1 MGIPLYFKTISEKY
15 PDIIIDLEKV
25 KTVNGLFLD
34 LNCAIHPCCRTAC
47 EGYKASK
54 KNQFEKRMINEV
66 LNYIDKLVVLIGP
79 QMVYLAID
87 GVAPA
92 AKMQQQRL
100 RRYKS
105 ILERAETNKIK
116 DRFKQEYNHEF
127 WDTNAISPG
136 TEFMDKLSNA
146 IEYHIKVNDIYKSLD
161 VIFSNQN
168 VPGEGEHKIFNFI
181 KQADQNDLTNV
192 VYGLDADLIMLSM
205 ASKRNNIYLLREAIE
220 FGNKVNMDRFLYLDI
235 DELKEN
241 LSNEL
246 LEKFVALNHITLDD
260 PSKIEN
266 FSYDYVFMCYLLGN
280 DFLPHLASVNLKN
293 DGLDQILD
301 VYMQTY
307 YHLNENF
314 IDSDKCKVNSLFL
327 KHFIT
332 KLSQFEYDNL
342 KLQFYQRGKF
352 SLKYKKYETEFLKHM
367 DLLNNYPMFNREK
380 ELEMYIEKKGWDKR
394 YYQVCFGVSEPEEID
409 EICHNY
415 FEGLKWTLEYYF
427 NQCASWQWKYNY
439 RHGPLLKDL
448 SNYLN
453 KIKNIN
459 TIKISKSQPNT
470 PLVQLLTI
478 LPQESNHL
486 LPNTTH
492 QLMDNID
499 SEIIDIYPIEYK
511 LDTVFKRYYWQC
523 VPILP
528 SINYKKVK
536 DAITNVKLTKDE
548 KNRFKKEIP
557 ICKKAK
563 NGVVII

>member
-1 MGIPLYFKTISEKY
+1 MGIPLYFKTISQKY
-15 PDIIIDLEKV
+15 PDIIIDLDKV
-25 KTVNGLFLD
+25 KTVHGLFLD
-34 LNCAIHPCCRTAC
+34 LNCAIHPCCRNAC
-47 EGYKASK
+47 EGYKATK

-105 ILERAETNKIK
+105 ILERSETNKIK
-116 DRFKQEYNHEF
+116 DRFKQEYNQEF

-136 TEFMDKLSNA
+136 TEFMDKLSKA

-161 VIFSNQN
+161 VIFSSQN

-181 KQADQNDLTNV
+181 KQANQNDLTNV

-241 LSNEL
+241 LCNEL
-246 LEKFVALNHITLDD
+246 LERFVALNRITLDD
-260 PSKIEN
+260 PSKKEN

-301 VYMQTY
+301 IYMQTY

-314 IDSDKCKVNSLFL
+314 IDSNKCKVNSLFL
-327 KHFIT
+327 RHFIT
-332 KLSQFEYDNL
+332 KLSQFEHDNM

-352 SLKYKKYETEFLKHM
+352 NLKYKKYETEFLKHI

-380 ELEMYIEKKGWDKR
+380 ELEMYIETKGWDKR
-394 YYQVCFGVSEPEEID
+394 YYQVCFGGSEQEEID

-459 TIKISKSQPNT
+459 TIKISKAQPNS

-478 LPQESNHL
+478 LPQDSNHL
-486 LPNTTH
+486 LPKTTYP
-492 QLMDNID
+492 LMTDID
-499 SEIIDIYPIEYK
+499 SDIVDIYPVEYK
-511 LDTVFKRYYWQC
+511 LDTIFKRYYWQC

-536 DAITNVKLTKDE
+536 DAILDIKLTKEE

-557 ICKKAK
+557 ICKKAQ